1 MPVEYLQ
8 PCLRAIAYITKYLN
22 SEAVF
27 LTATMPDFADLMK
40 HYALPESSMLHLI
53 TDTTLFA
60 EFRKC
65 RYLYL
70 GEVQEETLLHHAGE
84 YPSSLLIVN
93 RRATARKLYQ
103 MCSGRKYHLSTYMT
117 SLDRK
122 RVLQE
127 IREELQYL
135 EEEFPD
141 GRDVPKDRRVT
152 IISTSLIEAGVDMDV
167 HTVFRELTGLDSI
180 LQAGG
185 RCNREGKRKEAAV
198 YIFELADG
206 GKKTSTDERGNMV
219 KGMLDRYED
228 LSCQESI
235 AEYYDR
241 LFRMKSE
248 EIQKNTITQECSHIQ
263 SVPFQSY
270 AEKFEI
276 IDSKILSLVVSQDE
290 KSAELVEKLRYAGTG
305 VERELQPYSCSLY
318 RWELDELIR
327 QHAASDFGTGIYC
340 LTNPDY
346 YDKDTGILFE
356 ATDYLVE

>member
-1 MPVEYLQ
+1 
-8 PCLRAIAYITKYLN
+8 
-22 SEAVF
+22 
-27 LTATMPDFADLMK
+27 
-40 HYALPESSMLHLI
+40 
-53 TDTTLFA
+53 
-60 EFRKC
+60 
-65 RYLYL
+65 
-70 GEVQEETLLHHAGE
+70 
-84 YPSSLLIVN
+84 
-93 RRATARKLYQ
+93 
-103 MCSGRKYHLSTYMT
+103 
-117 SLDRK
+117 
-122 RVLQE
+122 
-127 IREELQYL
+127 
-135 EEEFPD
+135 
-141 GRDVPKDRRVT
+141 
-152 IISTSLIEAGVDMDV
+152 MDV

-305 VERELQPYSCSLY
+305 
-318 RWELDELIR
+318 
-327 QHAASDFGTGIYC
+327 AAWNG
-340 LTNPDY
+340 
-346 YDKDTGILFE
+346 
-356 ATDYLVE
+356 

>member
-40 HYALPESSMLHLI
+40 RYALPGSSMLHLI
-53 TDTTLFA
+53 TDTSLFA
-60 EFRKC
+60 VFGKC

-70 GEVQEETLLHHAGE
+70 GEVQEEALLYDAGK

-122 RVLQE
+122 RVLKE
-127 IREELQYL
+127 IREELQHL

-141 GRDVPKDRRVT
+141 GKEIPENRRIT
-152 IISTSLIEAGVDMDV
+152 IISTSLIEAGVDIDV
-167 HTVFRELTGLDSI
+167 HTVYRELTGLDSI

-185 RCNREGKRKEAAV
+185 RCNREGKRADAEV
-198 YIFELADG
+198 YIFELTDNI
-206 GKKTSTDERGNMV
+206 KKASGDERGNMV

-228 LSCQESI
+228 ISCQESI

-241 LFRMKSE
+241 LFQMKSE

-263 SVPFQSY
+263 SIPFQKY

-276 IDSKILSLVVSQDE
+276 IDSKILSLVVPRDE
-290 KSAELVEKLRYAGTG
+290 KSAELVEKLRYGGTS
-305 VERELQPYSCSLY
+305 VERELQPYICSVY

-327 QHAASDFGTGIYC
+327 QHAAEDFGTGIYC

-346 YDKDTGILFE
+346 YDQDTGILFE
-356 ATDYLVE
+356 ATDYLIE